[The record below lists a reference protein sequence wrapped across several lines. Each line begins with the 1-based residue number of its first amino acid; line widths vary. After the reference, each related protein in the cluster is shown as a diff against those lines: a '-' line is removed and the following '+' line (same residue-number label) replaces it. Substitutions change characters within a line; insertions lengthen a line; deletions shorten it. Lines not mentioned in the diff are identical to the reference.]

1 MEEKQKLNTSWHLLQ
16 PPEPKAASLS
26 NGSGSTDPGLTI
38 DSMKNGHVTATVT
51 SPIGHGLSSGGCP
64 SAITISFIRKFG
76 FKPHLPLTGDLR
88 VEGSACS
95 CSPFHAVVD
104 LELTV
109 S

>member
-1 MEEKQKLNTSWHLLQ
+1 MEEKQKLSTSWTLPQ

-26 NGSGSTDPGLTI
+26 DGSGSTDPGLTI
-38 DSMKNGHVTATVT
+38 DSIKHGHVTATVT
-51 SPIGHGLSSGGCP
+51 SPIGYGLSSAGCP
-64 SAITISFIRKFG
+64 LAITISFIRKFS
-76 FKPHLPLTGDLR
+76 FKPHLPLVTGLR

-95 CSPFHAVVD
+95 CSPFQTATD